1 MIRFLCKSPISHN
14 EFDDL
19 VPWTVF
25 NSVGQQV
32 VEDALKNAVVGVETG
47 QWQVVDADFDL
58 GVAGVKLGFEQI
70 ADVLEIASERQVFLL
85 FELGGGQ
92 FVLVV
97 L

>member
-1 MIRFLCKSPISHN
+1 MIRFLCKLPISHN

-19 VPWTVF
+19 VLRTVF

-58 GVAGVKLGFEQI
+58 GVAGFKLGFEQI

>member
-1 MIRFLCKSPISHN
+1 MIRFLCKLPISHN
-14 EFDDL
+14 EFDYL
-19 VPWTVF
+19 VLRTVF

-47 QWQVVDADFDL
+47 QWQVVDMDFDL

-70 ADVLEIASERQVFLL
+70 ADVLEIASEGQVFLL
-85 FELGGGQ
+85 LELGGGQ
-92 FVLVV
+92 LVLVV